1 MCVSGEQA
9 SQASVVGTTSG
20 PAALV
25 NDSLK
30 LGVTPSARA
39 AASLN
44 AKAALNDLHVQM
56 FQIAAVSQPE

>member
-1 MCVSGEQA
+1 M
-9 SQASVVGTTSG
+9 VGTASG